1 MVAHDFIPVLGK
13 VEAARISEFKAS
25 LAYKAS
31 SRIIRATQRN
41 AKNKKT
47 KKQKTHVELW
57 NPMNTILNKENKAIR
72 AAGLCLCCDP
82 NVCWPGLSSHHHIN
96 WTWQH
101 TAVIPALRVERERL
115 LSALI

>member
-41 AKNKKT
+41 AKNKKP
-47 KKQKTHVELW
+47 KKLMW
-57 NPMNTILNKENKAIR
+57 NCGTP
-72 AAGLCLCCDP
+72 
-82 NVCWPGLSSHHHIN
+82 
-96 WTWQH
+96 
-101 TAVIPALRVERERL
+101 
-115 LSALI
+115 